1 MNKRVLCKHYR
12 DDYQGVSRWIVTL
25 PAWFSNEKPN
35 GNNDFFVQDSLQLRL
50 TLSRWGIKVNRGI
63 LIGGDDMAS
72 SGWEYDISVL
82 SWENIIGRTT
92 GDNHARI
99 FFCEDEGP
107 CSEDKSDNKK
117 LDKIISVLNSKGLQ
131 NWELVQAVLQDQGLI
146 CFWKRPK

>member
-1 MNKRVLCKHYR
+1 
-12 DDYQGVSRWIVTL
+12 
-25 PAWFSNEKPN
+25 
-35 GNNDFFVQDSLQLRL
+35 
-50 TLSRWGIKVNRGI
+50 
-63 LIGGDDMAS
+63 MAS